1 MSTKNLLLHNKEEI
15 ENLTDLKGGNAAIG
29 ATWSVTK
36 RTYLDWLP
44 IMLSMGMVW
53 RRRWWRFVIGGLN
66 KPVIFL
72 AIFAWNMGGYRTD
85 ASGSYLGFLVPGL
98 LVMAAVSSS
107 YGDLVNWFTLRRV
120 YYRVL
125 DEYLLAPISNTSLLI
140 GHIMGAGTKGF
151 LVSGIVFLTSQI
163 FVKGFHLTFNFF
175 LQLFVVCLTF
185 ACLAVATAM
194 IAGREK
200 DSIMFSNMIVFP
212 MTFFCGTFF
221 PVENL
226 PGILEEVSWC
236 LPLTAATYNLRGLA
250 LTGISSFSWY
260 AQSLGWFG
268 AFYILA
274 YYMLNKR
281 RED

>member
-1 MSTKNLLLHNKEEI
+1 MCQQKTYFEEI
-15 ENLTDLKGGNAAIG
+15 ENLTALKRGNIAPG
-29 ATWSVTK
+29 ASWSFNKVTV
-36 RTYLDWLP
+36 LDWVP
-44 IMLSMGMVW
+44 IVLSMAIVW
-53 RRRWWRFVIGGLN
+53 RRRWWRYIIGGLN

-85 ASGSYLGFLVPGL
+85 VSGSYLGFLVPGL

-107 YGDLVNWFTLRRV
+107 YGDLVGWFTLRRV

-125 DEYLLAPISNTSLLI
+125 DVYLLAPISNTSLLI
-140 GHIMGAGTKGF
+140 GHIIGAGTKGF
-151 LVSGIVFLTSQI
+151 FISGIVFLTSQF

-185 ACLAVATAM
+185 ACLAVAMAM
-194 IAGREK
+194 IAGG
-200 DSIMFSNMIVFP
+200 DTDAMMFTNLVVFP

-226 PGILEEVSWC
+226 PGILEQVSWC

-250 LTGISSFSWY
+250 LTGISSLSWF
-260 AQSLGWFG
+260 AQSLGWLG

>member
-1 MSTKNLLLHNKEEI
+1 LHNEEN
-15 ENLTDLKGGNAAIG
+15 ENLAVLKGGNAAPG
-29 ATWSVTK
+29 ATWLVTK
-36 RTYLDWLP
+36 RAYLDWAP
-44 IMLSMGMVW
+44 IVLAMGMVW
-53 RRRWWRFVIGGLN
+53 RRRWWRFIIGGLN

-72 AIFAWNMGGYRTD
+72 AIFAWNIGGYRSD

-125 DEYLLAPISNTSLLI
+125 DEYLLAPISNTSLLV
-140 GHIMGAGTKGF
+140 GHIMGAGIKGF
-151 LVSGIVFLTSQI
+151 IISGIVFLTSQF

-194 IAGREK
+194 IAGRER

-221 PVENL
+221 PVERL
-226 PGILEEVSWC
+226 PGILEQVSWC

-250 LTGISSFSWY
+250 LTGIGSLSWS
-260 AQSLGWFG
+260 AQSLGWLGF
-268 AFYILA
+268 FYMLA
-274 YYMLNKR
+274 YCMLRKR